1 MTFKERLAA
10 EHQESLGDCYVGGC
24 NGCPY
29 TYAYEEF
36 FEKPCSTM
44 SCEECWNREINQ
56 KENKMDLYCVYTKA
70 DHSDFIV
77 MIGDKPELFSIA
89 DSEGIICRQAQFPSI
104 KNALF
109 AIGEIMKNSKV
120 NFECIEIEHSRV
132 ISLSRSPSEL
142 ESDKLRYAIVTGESF
157 YQDYTGQVRLFMS
170 KGQALEYMK
179 EHILDFAFHDSCA
192 VKKVSVNIKLEG
204 E

>member
-1 MTFKERLAA
+1 MTFKEKLSI
-10 EHQESLGDCYVGGC
+10 EHPEEISDRFISGC
-24 NGCPY
+24 RACPY
-29 TYAYEEF
+29 VYGYEE
-36 FEKPCSTM
+36 PTTTICSSIT
-44 SCEECWNREINQ
+44 CEECWNREINQ

-89 DSEGIICRQAQFPSI
+89 DSEGIICRQAQFSSI

-109 AIGEIMKNSKV
+109 AIDEIMKNSKV